1 MKKNLL
7 GALVIFF
14 VTFACILAI
23 NEATNTSSDEEI
35 QKYYSISNSK

>member
-14 VTFACILAI
+14 VTFACLLVI
-23 NEATNTSSDEEI
+23 NEASNNNASEVENA
-35 QKYYSISNSK
+35 QYYVAE

>member
-14 VTFACILAI
+14 VTFACLLVI
-23 NEATNTSSDEEI
+23 NEVSSNNASEVENA
-35 QKYYSISNSK
+35 QYYVAE